1 MIPKEPNIIR
11 HDPKSV
17 IVNIAGMDV
26 SSIWAVKTV
35 IERIGSCTTEKG
47 RIRETG
53 NAATYLNR
61 RLLDLR
67 RTQVSVIPYGLI
79 PVSREYE
86 LIKDEEN
93 SLAFK
98 ETSVLRSSS
107 KNQTIEYWT
116 FIFNVTLN

>member
-11 HDPKSV
+11 HDSKSMT
-17 IVNIAGMDV
+17 VNIAGMDV
-26 SSIWAVKTV
+26 PSIWAIKTM
-35 IERIGSCTTEKG
+35 IAQIGSCTTEKG

-53 NAATYLNR
+53 NTATYLNR

-67 RTQVSVIPYGLI
+67 RAQVSVIPYGLI

-86 LIKDEEN
+86 LVKDEEN
-93 SLAFK
+93 SLTFK
-98 ETSVLRSSS
+98 ETIVLRSSA